1 MITLADETKSKDS
14 KQLLKEVLD
23 ELISRNPDI
32 LSALV
37 VSDDGLNVASGIP
50 HDDDDS
56 IALVASDLID
66 MAEEFSSRLEQGK
79 LNRILLEGENR
90 TTVVVNAGAHTALAA
105 LIPADTKLG
114 VVTLSM
120 RQAADLIASIFD

>member
-1 MITLADETKSKDS
+1 MAGSNEVKPKDNN
-14 KQLLKEVLD
+14 QQLKEVL
-23 ELISRNPDI
+23 EGLVSRNPDI

-50 HDDDDS
+50 HADDDS
-56 IALVASDLID
+56 VALVASDLID
-66 MAEEFSSRLEQGK
+66 MAEEFSNRLEQGK

-90 TTVVVNAGAHTALAA
+90 TTVVVNAGAHTVLAV
-105 LIPADTKLG
+105 LIPADAKLG
-114 VVTLSM
+114 LVTHSM